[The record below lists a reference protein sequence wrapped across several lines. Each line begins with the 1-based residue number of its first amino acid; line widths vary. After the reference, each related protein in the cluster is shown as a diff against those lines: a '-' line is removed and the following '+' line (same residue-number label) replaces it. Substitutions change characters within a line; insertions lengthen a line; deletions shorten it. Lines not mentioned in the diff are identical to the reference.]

1 MSLCKVQMWNYAWC
15 LLQTRTFFILV
26 QYSAGNWVDL
36 RVFLLAIILSC
47 TLKCCKP
54 GITISHNNA
63 VRLNPSL
70 LPHQTFLP
78 IFMIFNY
85 IVYIGAIDT
94 TQARQITTDTSGKS
108 SPSHVSM
115 GLQNIS
121 TYILSEHSMAA
132 IRYIIPVSF
141 LFYFCAVLDCDKYWY
156 HCE

>member
-1 MSLCKVQMWNYAWC
+1 MVPTSNQN
-15 LLQTRTFFILV
+15 LLHPRTILSWQLSRFKSIPISYNSV
-26 QYSAGNWVDL
+26 
-36 RVFLLAIILSC
+36 SC

-54 GITISHNNA
+54 AITVSHNSA

-78 IFMIFNY
+78 ICMIFNY

-108 SPSHVSM
+108 SPSHVSV

-121 TYILSEHSMAA
+121 TYILSEQSMAA
-132 IRYIIPVSF
+132 IRYIILVSF
-141 LFYFCAVLDCDKYWY
+141 LFYFCAVPDCNKYWY